1 MTIALSTRE
10 LQIARLISQG
20 KSNGIISQELGIAI
34 KTVENTLHT
43 IYIKERVSNR
53 TQLAVKYLEVK

>member
-1 MTIALSTRE
+1 MSKDLSNRE